1 MATTTK
7 KSSVGL
13 ELLKFIV
20 VGLFVGLLGGAGTY
34 GIFAIFRG
42 TMDLTNATNNAIASA
57 VSQFA
62 AGLVVLVVGY
72 YLTRAWVFTAA
83 DPKKTHR
90 SSNFFLYVLMG
101 IIGGIL
107 VFGFAVVGVLVLAQ
121 MGTDVNAILA
131 DLNTKTAQGQ
141 QIVWND
147 SLTRILVVI
156 LLLWLIAFIWDFV
169 SQKLWVFPNAKVVVE
184 EEAAAPLPEAKEEE
198 VKEEAKEEPA
208 PAVIEEP
215 KEEKV
220 EEKVEEKPVEEPKE
234 EVKSEEPKE
243 EAKEEEPVEEVK
255 EETKEEPAP
264 KPAPAK
270 KAPAKKPAAK
280 KAQEPKVV
288 GKYEV
293 YPVADVFQFRLKAN
307 NGEILVVSNGYTTRD
322 GALRGIETFKKNVPT
337 GVKSVQTDKNNYSQ
351 WRLFTPNDGRLIA
364 TGEVYST
371 LESAQNALAS
381 VEKFYDTDKI
391 VDLDELPE
399 EEIREWK
406 ADVSSA
412 ESKAGG
418 KIEYFVDE
426 EANGKWRAR
435 LKANNGQVMFTTDS
449 AYVSKAAAIKGIEAI
464 KKQIEANAFH
474 VVKDKQGRFQFVLS
488 STTGAVLVRGESYDN
503 KDQAISAANSVAS
516 FIKEAKVIDTKAKAK
531 EEAKAAEE
539 KAEEEKKAPAKKA
552 PAKKPAAKKAPAKK
566 APAKKKAE

>member
-1 MATTTK
+1 M
-7 KSSVGL
+7 
-13 ELLKFIV
+13 
-20 VGLFVGLLGGAGTY
+20 
-34 GIFAIFRG
+34 
-42 TMDLTNATNNAIASA
+42 
-57 VSQFA
+57 
-62 AGLVVLVVGY
+62 
-72 YLTRAWVFTAA
+72 
-83 DPKKTHR
+83 
-90 SSNFFLYVLMG
+90 
-101 IIGGIL
+101 
-107 VFGFAVVGVLVLAQ
+107 
-121 MGTDVNAILA
+121 
-131 DLNTKTAQGQ
+131 
-141 QIVWND
+141 
-147 SLTRILVVI
+147 
-156 LLLWLIAFIWDFV
+156 
-169 SQKLWVFPNAKVVVE
+169 
-184 EEAAAPLPEAKEEE
+184 
-198 VKEEAKEEPA
+198 
-208 PAVIEEP
+208 
-215 KEEKV
+215 
-220 EEKVEEKPVEEPKE
+220 
-234 EVKSEEPKE
+234 
-243 EAKEEEPVEEVK
+243 
-255 EETKEEPAP
+255 
-264 KPAPAK
+264 
-270 KAPAKKPAAK
+270 
-280 KAQEPKVV
+280 
-288 GKYEV
+288 
-293 YPVADVFQFRLKAN
+293 
-307 NGEILVVSNGYTTRD
+307 
-322 GALRGIETFKKNVPT
+322 
-337 GVKSVQTDKNNYSQ
+337 KSVQTDKNNYSQ

-435 LKANNGQVMFTTDS
+435 LKANNGQVMFVTDS

-566 APAKKKAE
+566 KAE

>member
-20 VGLFVGLLGGAGTY
+20 VGLFVGLLGGAVTY
-34 GIFAIFRG
+34 GVLAIFRG
-42 TMDLTNATNNAIASA
+42 TMDLTNTTNNAIASA
-57 VSQFA
+57 VSQIA

-72 YLTRAWVFTAA
+72 FLTRAWVFTAA

-90 SSNFFLYVLMG
+90 FSNFLLYVLMG
-101 IIGGIL
+101 IIGGVL
-107 VFGFAVVGVLVLAQ
+107 VFGFAVVGVLVLSQ
-121 MGTDVNAILA
+121 MGTDVNAVLTDINNKL
-131 DLNTKTAQGQ
+131 AQGQ
-141 QIVWND
+141 QVVWDD

-156 LLLWLIAFIWDFV
+156 ILLWLIAFIWDFV

-184 EEAAAPLPEAKEEE
+184 EEAAPLPEAKEEE

-220 EEKVEEKPVEEPKE
+220 REKV
-234 EVKSEEPKE
+234 EEPKE

-280 KAQEPKVV
+280 KVQEPKVV

-418 KIEYFVDE
+418 KVEYFIDE

-435 LKANNGQVMFTTDS
+435 LKANNGQVMFVTDS

-464 KKQIEANAFH
+464 KKQIEANVFH
-474 VVKDKQGRFQFVLS
+474 VAKDKQGRFQFVLP